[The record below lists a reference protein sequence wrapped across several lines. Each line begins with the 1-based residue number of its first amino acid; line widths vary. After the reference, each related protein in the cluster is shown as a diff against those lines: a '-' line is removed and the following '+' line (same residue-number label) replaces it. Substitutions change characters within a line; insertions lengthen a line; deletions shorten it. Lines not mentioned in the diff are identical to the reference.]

1 LSRASVFLA
10 RIETQP
16 EAISSLQVSL
26 DCFIA
31 ASRLLAMTEC
41 GDMKFDAALPPV
53 GLKDVPAIAKA
64 AEEIGFDALW
74 TQETLH
80 DPFLPCALIAEH
92 TTRLRTGTAIAVSFA
107 RSPANIAYTAWD
119 LASQSDGRFLLG
131 LGTQVKAHIERRFG
145 QPWPESVTGKLREQ
159 IEVIH
164 AFWDCWQNGTKL
176 NYRGEY
182 YKITLMSP
190 FFNPGRLPSP
200 SGEGL
205 GVRSIPIYIAGVN
218 TGLAKLAGELCE
230 GFHAHPFHSI
240 RYMKEVMLPA
250 IEEGAKKA
258 NRKRVDVAVSITA
271 FVATTPEEMN
281 FARAQVSFY
290 ASTPSYRPV
299 MELHGW
305 TGVAEKLSA
314 HAARGEWAVMPLL
327 ITDEMLNE
335 FAVVAEEDKLAEELK
350 KRYEGLADRLTLYT
364 PFVPG
369 EKDEWWRT
377 LTKNFIES

>member
-1 LSRASVFLA
+1 
-10 RIETQP
+10 
-16 EAISSLQVSL
+16 
-26 DCFIA
+26 
-31 ASRLLAMTEC
+31 
-41 GDMKFDAALPPV
+41 MKFDAALPPIH
-53 GLKDVPAIAKA
+53 LKDVPAIAGA

-74 TQETLH
+74 TQETQH

-92 TTRLRTGTAIAVSFA
+92 TTRLRFGTAIAVSFA

-119 LASQSDGRFLLG
+119 LAAQSEGRFILG

-145 QPWPESVTGKLREQ
+145 QPWPESPVKKLREQ
-159 IEVIH
+159 IEVIR

-190 FFNPGRLPSP
+190 FFNPGPLPSP
-200 SGEGL
+200 SGQGP

-218 TGLAKLAGELCE
+218 AGLAKLAGEICE
-230 GFHAHPFHSI
+230 GFHAHPFHSA
-240 RYMKEVMLPA
+240 RYLREVILPG
-250 IEEGAKKA
+250 IEEGTNKNGRHKG
-258 NRKRVDVAVSITA
+258 DVSVLVNA

-299 MELHGW
+299 MDLHGW
-305 TGVAEKLSA
+305 AGVAEKLSA
-314 HAARGEWAVMPLL
+314 HAARAEWAEMPLL

-335 FAVVAEEDKLAEELK
+335 FAVVTEESKLADELK
-350 KRYEGLADRLTLYT
+350 KRYNGIADRLTLYT
-364 PFVPG
+364 PFVPR
-369 EKDEWWRT
+369 EKDEWWKG
-377 LTKNFIES
+377 LAGSLNS